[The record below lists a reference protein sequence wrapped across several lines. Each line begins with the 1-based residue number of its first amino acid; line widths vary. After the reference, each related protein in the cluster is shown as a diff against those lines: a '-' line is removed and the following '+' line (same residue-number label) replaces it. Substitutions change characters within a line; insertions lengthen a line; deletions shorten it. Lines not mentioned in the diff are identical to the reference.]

1 MRLSC
6 KVLTAALLLS
16 HGTVASHIRKD
27 LVEVE
32 NDTIVL
38 VTATTVIDSNSGRI
52 SHLPVSPAG
61 PADGTKGLVYLL
73 PEMVDCQPVERS
85 DDFLAASYIR
95 IALISDDGDCPVEA
109 KVKQA
114 QFDGA
119 VGALVYNSSMGAIN
133 TSALLSGKL
142 SKNKPTIPVMVVD
155 RDYGET
161 LKLEVTSLQEE
172 SQFND
177 NGRYRAIFAS
187 MYSETDVERLSGWEI
202 SLITLVVVLAL
213 CFCTSM
219 SFHVSPSRRQRSD
232 RTLRESNIGDLSKQI
247 QTLPPCAL
255 DRLPLR
261 TVSEADVKVLAECTT
276 PLDSILNP
284 NSHAKSGSNR
294 STKSGRSGNGEDND
308 VCGSC
313 DADAQPNQCCCNSD
327 KSSPSTDAASET
339 TVESPKPRC
348 KSGCSSPN
356 SGADPSDTDILQGCI
371 ATCIVCIDDFVVG
384 SKMRILP
391 CGHNYHIEC
400 IDPWLTSKS
409 SLCPLC
415 KYDTRSVLTDL
426 ERTYSGPRIL
436 VDPSAFDDVLDDAI
450 FRDSDDNSSYLAES
464 RPHLPIRDISR
475 RLYQATYRGI
485 TTPMRALVKKFSRR
499 NSTNS
504 SPRDNVD
511 MVSVRSG
518 RQPHHNT
525 GPFESAHEFSTTS
538 IPAAYVINVRGDDGC
553 VPSAYIDGSDNHMNE
568 AKVQNP
574 SPSSE
579 MTAERTGSSDK
590 EMKARPDNSP
600 SDRAVSQPRLSISE
614 NMPSIGDMTKYFK

>member
-1 MRLSC
+1 MGLFS
-6 KVLTAALLLS
+6 KVLTVALLLS
-16 HGTVASHIRKD
+16 HGAMASHIRKD

-38 VTATTVIDSNSGRI
+38 VTATTVLDSNSGRI

-73 PEMVDCQPVERS
+73 PEMADCQPVERS
-85 DDFLAASYIR
+85 DEYLAASYIR
-95 IALISDDGDCPVEA
+95 IALISDDGNCPIEA
-109 KVKQA
+109 KIKQA

-119 VGALVYNSSMGAIN
+119 VGAFVYNSSMGTLN
-133 TSALLSGKL
+133 TSTLLSGKL
-142 SKNKPTIPVMVVD
+142 SKNKPTIPIMVVD

-161 LKLEVTSLQEE
+161 LKLEITSLQEE
-172 SQFND
+172 AQFSD

-187 MYSETDVERLSGWEI
+187 MYSETDIERLSGWEI

-232 RTLRESNIGDLSKQI
+232 QTLRETNMGDLSKRI
-247 QTLPPCAL
+247 QTLPSCAL

-284 NSHAKSGSNR
+284 KSHAKSISNR
-294 STKSGRSGNGEDND
+294 SNKSGKSGNGEDN
-308 VCGSC
+308 GLC
-313 DADAQPNQCCCNSD
+313 DTCNADAQPHRCGCNGD
-327 KSSPSTDAASET
+327 KNSLVTDSASET
-339 TVESPKPRC
+339 TIESPKPKC
-348 KSGCSSPN
+348 NSGCNSPDSKAN
-356 SGADPSDTDILQGCI
+356 PLDASILQGCI

-400 IDPWLTSKS
+400 IDPWLTAKS

-426 ERTYSGPRIL
+426 ERAHSGPRIL
-436 VDPSAFDDVLDDAI
+436 VDPSAFDDVLGDAI

-464 RPHLPIRDISR
+464 RPHIPIRDISR

-485 TTPMRALVKKFSRR
+485 ATPMRALVKKVRGRS
-499 NSTNS
+499 NTNMS
-504 SPRDNVD
+504 HGETVD
-511 MVSVRSG
+511 MDSVRSG
-518 RQPHHNT
+518 RQSHHNA
-525 GPFESAHEFSTTS
+525 GPFENEHEISAAS
-538 IPAAYVINVRGDDGC
+538 IPAAHIINVHGDDGC
-553 VPSAYIDGSDNHMNE
+553 ARSAYTGGSDNRMVE
-568 AKVQNP
+568 VKTKDP
-574 SPSSE
+574 SLSSE
-579 MTAERTGSSDK
+579 IDVEKAGSSDK
-590 EMKARPDNSP
+590 EKEGYTIDRPSE
-600 SDRAVSQPRLSISE
+600 ATVSQPRLSISA
-614 NMPSIGDMTKYFK
+614 NMPSIGDMSKYFK

>member
-1 MRLSC
+1 MKLSC

-38 VTATTVIDSNSGRI
+38 VTATTVLNSNSGRI

-73 PEMVDCQPVERS
+73 PEMIDCQPVERS

-95 IALISDDGDCPVEA
+95 IALISDDGECPIEA

-119 VGALVYNSSMGAIN
+119 VGAFVYNSSMGAIN

-142 SKNKPTIPVMVVD
+142 SKDKPTIPVMVVD

-232 RTLRESNIGDLSKQI
+232 RALRGTNTGDLSKQI
-247 QTLPPCAL
+247 QTLPSCAL

-261 TVSEADVKVLAECTT
+261 TVNEADVKVLAECTT

-284 NSHAKSGSNR
+284 NSHAKSISNR
-294 STKSGRSGNGEDND
+294 STKSARSGNDEENSL
-308 VCGSC
+308 CGSC
-313 DADAQPNQCCCNSD
+313 GTNVQSNRCDCNGD
-327 KSSPSTDAASET
+327 EKLPSADAASET
-339 TVESPKPRC
+339 TIESPKSKC
-348 KSGCSSPN
+348 KSDCNSPN
-356 SGADPSDTDILQGCI
+356 GEAETSDTDILQGCI

-400 IDPWLTSKS
+400 IDPWLTAKS

-436 VDPSAFDDVLDDAI
+436 VDPSAFDDILDDAI

-485 TTPMRALVKKFSRR
+485 ATPIRALVKKFSRR
-499 NSTNS
+499 NSANMPPT
-504 SPRDNVD
+504 DNVD
-511 MVSVRSG
+511 MVSVCPG
-518 RQPHHNT
+518 RHTHHSA
-525 GPFESAHEFSTTS
+525 GPFENAHGQ
-538 IPAAYVINVRGDDGC
+538 PAASVPAGYVINVHGDDGC
-553 VPSAYIDGSDNHMNE
+553 ASSASTEGDDNHM
-568 AKVQNP
+568 VQVKTKNP
-574 SPSSE
+574 SPYFA
-579 MTAERTGSSDK
+579 MATKAADFSDK
-590 EMKARPDNSP
+590 EVEARPDNSP
-600 SDRAVSQPRLSISE
+600 RDGAVSQPRLSISE
-614 NMPSIGDMTKYFK
+614 NLPSIGDMTKYFK